1 MTKHKFDPRALQLF
15 EKEDVKQGDERVAA
29 AAEGAGAGVKGSP
42 VKADQVMTAVLPD
55 GQVMKQSLTMQGKGE
70 AGMHENV

>member
-1 MTKHKFDPRALQLF
+1 MTKHTFDPRALQLF

-29 AAEGAGAGVKGSP
+29 AAEGAGVKGSP

>member
-1 MTKHKFDPRALQLF
+1 MTKREFDPRALQLF
-15 EKEDVKQGDERVAA
+15 EKEDVKQEDERVAA
-29 AAEGAGAGVKGSP
+29 AAEGAGAKGSP

-70 AGMHENV
+70 AEMHENV

>member
-1 MTKHKFDPRALQLF
+1 MTKHTFDPRALQLF
-15 EKEDVKQGDERVAA
+15 EKEDVKQGDERIAA
-29 AAEGAGAGVKGSP
+29 AAEGAG

>member
-1 MTKHKFDPRALQLF
+1 MTKHEFDPRALQLF
-15 EKEDVKQGDERVAA
+15 EKEDIKQGDERVAA
-29 AAEGAGAGVKGSP
+29 AAEGAVVKGSP
-42 VKADQVMTAVLPD
+42 MKADQVMTAVLPD

>member
-1 MTKHKFDPRALQLF
+1 M
-15 EKEDVKQGDERVAA
+15 EM
-29 AAEGAGAGVKGSP
+29 EGTGAGVEGSP

-55 GQVMKQSLTMQGKGE
+55 GRSLTLQDKGA